1 MAEQKDKHTIW
12 DMRIDYEKD
21 WKDEMELEYPHLSDD
36 ERYGE
41 ALDINYSYLEDEHI
55 NLSNVFEGKDVI
67 MIGSLH
73 RWTGAHRWVHELEN
87 TSAEEVLCGQ
97 GRDIELMDASVQR
110 SSDSGKYEMIEHFGH
125 HDDNFSSS
133 FLYVRI
139 KKDNLS
145 ERQNERCDKII
156 RDYLHEHKI
165 DLKEA
170 LKELD
175 TYTYSPSKEIA
186 NVYGWKLSRSPRKK
200 KTQEN
205 EQGKT
210 AFVLEQ

>member
-1 MAEQKDKHTIW
+1 MAKQKDKHLIW
-12 DMRIDYEKD
+12 QKDIDYED
-21 WKDEMELEYPHLSDD
+21 WRADMENEFPDMSEE
-36 ERYGE
+36 ERYDVAVE
-41 ALDINYSYLEDEHI
+41 TNYDYLGDEHI
-55 NLSNVFEGKDVI
+55 NLSDVFEGKDVI
-67 MIGSLH
+67 MIGSLY
-73 RWTGAHRWVHELEN
+73 RWTGAHRWVVDYDN
-87 TSAEEVLCGQ
+87 TSSEKVLRGQ
-97 GRDIELMDASVQR
+97 GRDIELVEASVQR
-110 SSDSGKYEMIEHFGH
+110 SSDSGKYELIERFGH

-156 RDYLHEHKI
+156 RDYLYEHKI

-210 AFVLEQ
+210 ASVLEQ